1 MRVAVNEED
10 LEIVQVVVFE
20 QIVYKGVGCQGFR
33 LEFWAVETRGQHF
46 LLGLQVLLQGFR
58 KVRGEQ
64 TAEEQGQE
72 RGLLKDAEGLSQQVE
87 AGVQLQHWLQ
97 LQ

>member
-1 MRVAVNEED
+1 MDEEH
-10 LEIVQVVVFE
+10 LEIVQVVIFE
-20 QIVYKGVGCQGFR
+20 QIVNKGVGCQGFR
-33 LEFWAVETRGQHF
+33 LEFGAVETRGRHF
-46 LLGLQVLLQGFR
+46 LLGLQVLLQGFW

-64 TAEEQGQE
+64 TTEEQGQE
-72 RGLLKDAEGLSQQVE
+72 RGLFEDAEGLSQQVE

>member
-1 MRVAVNEED
+1 MRVAVNEEY
-10 LEIVQVVVFE
+10 LEIVQVVVLE
-20 QIVYKGVGCQGFR
+20 QIVYKGVGCQRFR
-33 LEFWAVETRGQHF
+33 LEFGAVETRGRDF
-46 LLGLQVLLQGFR
+46 LLGLQMLLKGFW

-72 RGLLKDAEGLSQQVE
+72 RGLLEDAEGLSQQVE